1 MKLLLRITPMVLV
14 ILGLFFIIGCEE
26 TDEDEVVNPL
36 VGAWDFSNM
45 EQTSVYTAVDSSL
58 IPFYAPGDTVGS
70 GGLTWA
76 EFSAMGV
83 NGTVAMLED
92 GTFTLAG
99 SFPVSNDTLGFAP
112 AIVPLTDAGVWT
124 EDVAAGTLLIDGAF
138 YDLGG
143 LMTLSDDETGL
154 TLAYASSAIDTFV
167 LPVNM
172 GGTIVFFPG
181 IALNDAST
189 TILGFTKQ

>member
-14 ILGLFFIIGCEE
+14 ILGLFFIIGCED
-26 TDEDEVVNPL
+26 TEDDPEINPL

-45 EQTSVYTAVDSSL
+45 EQSSVYTAVDSSL

-92 GTFTLAG
+92 GTFTLDG
-99 SFPVSNDTLGFAP
+99 SFPISNDTLGYAP
-112 AIVPLTDAGVWT
+112 VITPLTDAGVWT
-124 EDVAAGTLLIDGAF
+124 EDVTAGTLLIDGAF

-143 LMTLSDDETGL
+143 LMTLSDDEAEL
-154 TLAYASSAIDTFV
+154 TLVYASSEIDTFV
-167 LPVNM
+167 LPVDM

-181 IALNDAST
+181 IALNNASST
-189 TILGFTKQ
+189 TLGFTKQ